1 MPVAAIP
8 CGANMGWIFSRRAW
22 LRHMVATWAA
32 IAIISAGPAS
42 ARRLLGVWTI
52 ADGQA
57 VAINPAAVTETPQ
70 VREILQLKFDRSAL
84 FKSLAPIGL
93 CNAAATSC
101 NYQPVMTP
109 VRNQGRCA
117 SCWAFAALGA
127 WEGVYA
133 LRYGIA
139 VDLSEQQVLVCTGGR
154 NTCAGGFWGDVLTL
168 MSSTQIATESHRPY
182 TGKIGRCH
190 RDARSQYSVASWGFI
205 STASVP
211 PPVDRIKQA
220 LAAHGPIIAGI
231 NSTDAFRNYA
241 GGTFSELGDGPINH
255 AVNIVGWDDARQAWR
270 VRNSQGDAWGE
281 AGYAWVAYGS
291 NRVGTWATWVEPAA
305 PAEPGLFG
313 SAVTVAQLGR

>member
-1 MPVAAIP
+1 MA
-8 CGANMGWIFSRRAW
+8 WIFSRRAW
-22 LRHMVATWAA
+22 LRQLAATWWAA
-32 IAIISAGPAS
+32 IAIVSAGPAS
-42 ARRLLGVWTI
+42 ARMP
-52 ADGQA
+52 A
-57 VAINPAAVTETPQ
+57 VFSAITGGLVAAVNTAPVTARPHSPENLL
-70 VREILQLKFDRSAL
+70 LQFERGTMFTSP
-84 FKSLAPIGL
+84 APARTGL
-93 CNAAATSC
+93 CDAAATRC

-133 LRYGIA
+133 LRYGTA

-154 NTCAGGFWGDVLTL
+154 NTCSGGFWGDVLTL
-168 MSSTQIATESHRPY
+168 MSSTQIANESHRPY
-182 TGKIGRCH
+182 TGKIGKCH

-220 LAAHGPIIAGI
+220 LATHGPIIAGI
-231 NSTDAFRNYA
+231 YSTDAFKIYA
-241 GGTFSELGDGPINH
+241 GGTFSEPGDGPINH
-255 AVNIVGWDDARQAWR
+255 AINIVGWDDTRQAWR

-305 PAEPGLFG
+305 PAEPGLFSG
-313 SAVTVAQLGR
+313 AVTLAQRGR